1 MGELYD
7 KALEAASYLESVIN
21 CRPETAIILGSG
33 LGGLSDSIEN
43 RLEIN
48 YRDIPYFPVTSVP
61 GHEGKLVAGML
72 GGQYVLA
79 MKGRAHYYE
88 GSDITAVTFP
98 IRVFALLKIKNL
110 IITNAAGAINNDFSV
125 GDLMLITDHISLF
138 APSPLRGL
146 NDEKFGVR
154 FPDMS
159 RAYNPESLEYARTKA
174 MERGLRVREGV
185 YAFLPGPAYETPS
198 EIRALRALGAELSVC
213 RRCLRLLQQCFG
225 NQGGGSTVRQY
236 ALS

>member
-7 KALEAASYLESVIN
+7 KALEAASYLESVLN

-61 GHEGKLVAGML
+61 GHEGKLIIGML
-72 GGQYVLA
+72 GGKCVLA

-88 GSDITAVTFP
+88 GNDISAVAFP

-110 IITNAAGAINNDFSV
+110 IITNAAGSINNDFSAR
-125 GDLMLITDHISLF
+125 H
-138 APSPLRGL
+138 PYPL
-146 NDEKFGVR
+146 V
-154 FPDMS
+154 
-159 RAYNPESLEYARTKA
+159 
-174 MERGLRVREGV
+174 
-185 YAFLPGPAYETPS
+185 
-198 EIRALRALGAELSVC
+198 
-213 RRCLRLLQQCFG
+213 
-225 NQGGGSTVRQY
+225 
-236 ALS
+236 